1 MASTKDAYY
10 FPHFSNARQ
19 DRKLRRVRKELG
31 VEGYGIYFML
41 LETLRD
47 QEDFSY
53 PVDDIDLLADDFG
66 TSEQKIRTVIA
77 NYDLFAFSEDGN
89 MFTSERFI
97 QYMQPYLEKRERA
110 RAAALKRWGYANEDA
125 NAYAN
130 ALPEQCKESKV
141 NKSKVKYSKATRAT
155 AQFEGYPINQTTHDK
170 LVEEYGL
177 PTLLTYYTAISD
189 YVASKGKKDYADY
202 SATARQWIKRDIE
215 QGKGPQKKAK
225 AKPMDDIE
233 RAIYD
238 RQMEAKR

>member
-19 DRKLRRVRKELG
+19 DKKLRRVRKELG
-31 VEGYGIYFML
+31 VEGYGIYFMI

-47 QEDFSY
+47 QENFSY
-53 PVDDIDLLADDFG
+53 TINDIDLLADDFG

-77 NYDLFAFSEDGN
+77 NYDLFAFSEDGK

-110 RAAALKRWGYANEDA
+110 RAAALKRWGYAN
-125 NAYAN
+125 AYAN

-141 NKSKVKYSKATRAT
+141 KESKVKESKVIRADT
-155 AQFEGYPINQTTHDK
+155 HIEGFPVNQTTHDK
-170 LVEEYGL
+170 LVDQYGL
-177 PTLLTYYTAISD
+177 STILNYYTTISD

-215 QGKGPQKKAK
+215 QGKGPQKKTK
-225 AKPMDDIE
+225 PRPMDEIE
-233 RAIYD
+233 LAIYNKQTED
-238 RQMEAKR
+238 SQR